1 MKKGFVFILL
11 IVFSSELFAQSGIV
25 TAVPFLTI
33 TPDARAAGMG
43 ETGVASSPD
52 VYSMHWNVAKYAF
65 AEKKYGI
72 GASYTPWYRTLMPGI
87 SQSYFALYI
96 KPDSVSAIAVSGRYF
111 DMGRIYL
118 FSSTGT
124 MSSSQPYEMAFDA
137 GYSRRIARRWSLGA
151 AFRYIHSD
159 PYKGLSFPGGNP
171 HPGRSFAFDLGGYY
185 CDRDRIKIAGRPCVM
200 RAGMALTNVGS
211 KVSYTIYDNG
221 QFIPINLRIGQGFEM
236 QMNARNS
243 ISLQYELN
251 KLLIPTPP
259 LYVLGPYGNPVVNSS
274 GQFVIAAGK
283 DPNVSVPKGMLQS
296 FSDAPGG
303 GKEELREITFAA
315 GAEYA
320 YNKMVF
326 ARAGYFYEA
335 PSKGYR
341 QFVTVGAGVR
351 FNFASLDLAY
361 LFPVNGQRNPLE
373 KTLRFSLQFQFD
385 RFKKSK

>member
-1 MKKGFVFILL
+1 MKKSFVFILL
-11 IVFSSELFAQSGIV
+11 ILASSVHAQSGII

-52 VYSMHWNVAKYAF
+52 VYSMHWNMAKYAF

-72 GASYTPWYRTLMPGI
+72 GASYTPWQRALLPGVNHN
-87 SQSYFALYI
+87 YLALYM
-96 KPDSVSAIAVSGRYF
+96 KPDSVSAFAATARYF
-111 DMGRIYL
+111 SQGTITTT
-118 FSSTGT
+118 SASGVTG
-124 MSSSQPYEMAFDA
+124 QYKPYEMAFDA
-137 GYSRRIARRWSLGA
+137 GYSRRIAKRWALGA
-151 AFRYIHSD
+151 AFRYIHSNLFN
-159 PYKGLSFPGGNP
+159 GLNVAGMATSSGK
-171 HPGRSFAFDLGGYY
+171 SFAFDLGGYY
-185 CDRDRIKIAGRPCVM
+185 MDRDRIHILDRPCVM
-200 RAGMALTNVGS
+200 TIGAALTNVGS
-211 KVSYTIYDNG
+211 KIKYQVLDNG
-221 QFIPINLRIGQGFEM
+221 EFLPINLRIGQGLAM
-236 QMNARNS
+236 HLDSYSS

-251 KLLIPTPP
+251 KLLVPTQPI
-259 LYVLGPYGNPVVNSS
+259 YVLGANGNPVVNSS
-274 GQFVIAAGK
+274 GQYVIAAGK
-283 DPNVSVPKGMLQS
+283 DPNVSVPQGMLQS
-296 FSDAPGG
+296 FNDAPGG

-320 YNKMVF
+320 YNKLFF

-351 FNFASLDLAY
+351 FNFVSLDFAY

-385 RFKKSK
+385 RFRKSK